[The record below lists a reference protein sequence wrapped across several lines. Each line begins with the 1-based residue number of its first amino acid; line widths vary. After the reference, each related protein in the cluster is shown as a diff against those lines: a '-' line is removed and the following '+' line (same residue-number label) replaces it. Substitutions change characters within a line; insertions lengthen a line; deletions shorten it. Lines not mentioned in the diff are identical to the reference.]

1 MFKKILVPIDGSPY
15 SHRALVTALD
25 LAKVFQAEILVL
37 HVTYTPEAL
46 GYTLAKDASVLQ
58 DQLAGSGEMLLTA
71 SLDEIERD
79 GVEVRTKQLPGH
91 PAAVIIEE
99 AAREG
104 VDLIVMGSRGYGP
117 IAGPLLGSISQR
129 VLQKAE
135 CPVLIVK

>member
-25 LAKVFQAEILVL
+25 LAKVFQAETQVL

-46 GYTLAKDASVLQ
+46 GYTLGKDASVLQ
-58 DQLAGSGEMLLTA
+58 DQLAGSGEMLLIA

-79 GVEVRTKQLPGH
+79 GVEVRVKQVPGH
-91 PAAVIIEE
+91 PAAVIVEE
-99 AAREG
+99 ALREG
-104 VDLIVMGSRGYGP
+104 ADLIVMGSRGYGP
-117 IAGPLLGSISQR
+117 IAGPLLGSVSQR